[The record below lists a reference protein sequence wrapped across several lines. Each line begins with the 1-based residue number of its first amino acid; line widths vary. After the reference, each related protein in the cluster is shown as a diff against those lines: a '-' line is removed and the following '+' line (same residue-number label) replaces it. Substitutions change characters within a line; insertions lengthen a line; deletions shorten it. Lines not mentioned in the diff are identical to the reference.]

1 MKEQIFG
8 PLADRYREYVCDIHG
23 SGTHL
28 LDLINEL
35 LDTAKIKAGHLE
47 YHEEPVCLREILDEA
62 IRLTR
67 LSGSDCPAHAG
78 PQCARAAAGSAW
90 GSP

>member
-1 MKEQIFG
+1 MKEQIIG
-8 PLADRYREYVCDIHG
+8 PLADRYRDYAEDIHG
-23 SGTHL
+23 SGKHL
-28 LDLINEL
+28 LDLINDL
-35 LDTAKIKAGHLE
+35 LDMAKIEAGQLE